1 MRSIKV
7 TNVEQNDVK
16 AMFNLMN
23 LQMKRQEP
31 CVQPVGEHDS
41 DDFLF
46 DSASSHIM
54 QSYDN
59 SPRR

>member
-7 TNVEQNDVK
+7 KEVESKDVK

-23 LQMKRQEP
+23 QQMKAYQP
-31 CVQPVGEHDS
+31 CHQPAGEHDS

-46 DSASSHIM
+46 DSASSQIM
-54 QSYDN
+54 QSFDN
-59 SPRR
+59 NSMN